1 MLQLNNISFKYNNQ
15 KSEKVFVFDKLNL
28 KINKNEFTSIV
39 GPSGCGKSTLINL
52 VAGYFPLLSGEI
64 LLNDQKVIKPGRDRI
79 VINQRDDLFD
89 WLTVWENIRIV
100 TKNNKIIEKYLK
112 LLNLEKIKNRYAG
125 ELSGGMK
132 KRLSLARALSAD
144 GDFILMDEPFSSL
157 DNNIKEKLHI
167 ELLSLIKKTDKTF
180 ILVTHD
186 VEEALFLSNRIIVLN
201 SDIPTTIEKDLDINF
216 NRIRDLKLKEQKDF
230 FLLKNKILRYYR

>member
-79 VINQRDDLFD
+79 VINQMDDLFD

>member
-1 MLQLNNISFKYNNQ
+1 
-15 KSEKVFVFDKLNL
+15 
-28 KINKNEFTSIV
+28 
-39 GPSGCGKSTLINL
+39 
-52 VAGYFPLLSGEI
+52 
-64 LLNDQKVIKPGRDRI
+64 
-79 VINQRDDLFD
+79 
-89 WLTVWENIRIV
+89 
-100 TKNNKIIEKYLK
+100 
-112 LLNLEKIKNRYAG
+112 
-125 ELSGGMK
+125 MK

-201 SDIPTTIEKDLDINF
+201 SDIPTTIEKDLDIKFQSNLE
-216 NRIRDLKLKEQKDF
+216 I
-230 FLLKNKILRYYR
+230 